1 MSKEE
6 DKNKQKT
13 VRELNE
19 IILPN
24 SNVLTRSYTHKRQH
38 NTKTPKRIKSS
49 SNKEYLRFFLDNK
62 NQIIKNRNQK
72 TEYCHSLKIFYDI
85 FKQNARASHC
95 KWPRGSFF
103 VLTLLC
109 MYEGTN
115 KKSKQN
121 RKEKSTHRFYH
132 CKTSH
137 THYKARNK
145 SAR

>member
-62 NQIIKNRNQK
+62 NQIIKKIETKKRN
-72 TEYCHSLKIFYDI
+72 TVIRSKIFTT
-85 FKQNARASHC
+85 FLNKTHARATASGHA
-95 KWPRGSFF
+95 GNF
-103 VLTLLC
+103 L
-109 MYEGTN
+109 Y
-115 KKSKQN
+115 
-121 RKEKSTHRFYH
+121 
-132 CKTSH
+132 
-137 THYKARNK
+137 
-145 SAR
+145 